1 MPGLNLN
8 VFGCPVPF
16 SKVYTGSFCSR
27 TGHCTKEPPLSMDL
41 VLQVSQGC
49 MTLQHPGQL
58 VMRGFVGTKDEFDE
72 VLTLLVLLVQ
82 KYKY

>member
-1 MPGLNLN
+1 
-8 VFGCPVPF
+8 
-16 SKVYTGSFCSR
+16 
-27 TGHCTKEPPLSMDL
+27 MDL